1 MTAEQKIQYI
11 ADHYGYEPQSR
22 QLIEEM
28 AELTVAIN
36 KAWRKTFDAVDKLP
50 NMDDEERIV
59 EEIADVEIM
68 LRQIKY
74 LLGVDED
81 ELSQIAER
89 KLDRQI
95 ERIKNAVH

>member
-36 KAWRKTFDAVDKLP
+36 KACRKTFDTVDKIP

-74 LLGVDED
+74 LLGIGEG
-81 ELSQIAER
+81 ELSHIMEQ

-95 ERIKNAVH
+95 ERIKNE